1 MRYTTVIDIS
11 EMPSVYRNH
20 NARLLYIHMALKCGY
35 HDDDRDVLNDSI
47 RTLALRSGL
56 TVSATRHALGV
67 LQAASLITKE
77 GTAWRVRKW
86 VMQADVTPRLQP
98 KKAKP
103 KEEDNDLVRRQE
115 LQIEE
120 YRRKVNEAVND
131 MAKSD
136 LMEWLKELQEGRSL
150 RHHGVQMAA
159 NEQNITW
166 LKKQIEKR

>member
-1 MRYTTVIDIS
+1 MRYTTVLDIS
-11 EMPSVYRNH
+11 EMPAVYRNL
-20 NARLLYIHMALKCGY
+20 NARLLYIHMSLKCGY
-35 HDDDRDVLNDSI
+35 HDDDRDMLQCGI
-47 RTLALRSGL
+47 RTLALRTGL

-67 LQAASLITKE
+67 LQAASLITRE
-77 GTAWRVRKW
+77 GSAWRVRKW
-86 VMQADVTPRLQP
+86 VMQADPTPRRQP

-131 MAKSD
+131 MSKSD
-136 LMEWLKELQEGRSL
+136 LKEWLNELQEGRSL

-159 NEQNITW
+159 NDQNISW